1 VVRVGGL
8 DDLIIDGQ
16 GLLDENG
23 SVDLLVD
30 DGLHLF
36 DDPVDDG
43 LVNDGGIG
51 DSLGHGGGNLS
62 GREVGGS
69 RSLSQEGRVVLD
81 DGGSSLGS
89 QVDFSDL
96 GGDNLSLSDGLDDLI
111 DVELLSLSVDD
122 RLDLDDFLSLVD
134 FVDDGGLLDSL
145 DEGGSLSDIDD
156 RGLVGLNRANK
167 AESLSSLQLV
177 GDSISVEVGLTVRSL
192 SLKVV
197 RDSISVQVV
206 ESSNNSGLSV
216 RSLSLEVVWDS
227 VSVEVIGTSN
237 GDVSSLEVIGDSISV
252 EVIGTSNDSGGSVSL
267 QNIGD
272 SVAIHVRDGAS
283 GSRLVGNNRVGC
295 GGMGSGAMLQS
306 IGNAI
311 VVGILVVAG
320 KMGLNLVLEA
330 DVSLLL
336 RHL

>member
-1 VVRVGGL
+1 MRSTDISGG
-8 DDLIIDGQ
+8 
-16 GLLDENG
+16 EV
-23 SVDLLVD
+23 SW
-30 DGLHLF
+30 
-36 DDPVDDG
+36 
-43 LVNDGGIG
+43 
-51 DSLGHGGGNLS
+51 S
-62 GREVGGS
+62 G
-69 RSLSQEGRVVLD
+69 SLSQEGRVVLD
-81 DGGSSLGS
+81 DGSSGLSWENGLS
-89 QVDFSDL
+89 NF
-96 GGDNLSLSDGLDDLI
+96 GGNDLSLSDGLDDLI
-111 DVELLSLSVDD
+111 DIELLSLSVDD
-122 RLDLDDFLSLVD
+122 GLDLDDFLSLVD

-227 VSVEVIGTSN
+227 ISVEVIGTSNDGGLAIRSLSLEVVWDSVSVEVIGTSN
-237 GDVSSLEVIGDSISV
+237 GDVSSLEVIGDSVSV
-252 EVIGTSNDSGGSVSL
+252 EIVSTSNDSGGSVSL